1 MRDMLAR
8 EERDG
13 LIALDRELE
22 SGQAKIKGLI
32 SKFTANIDAMNKAKE
47 SFNRL
52 LTKSQTLAFLQV

>member
-22 SGQAKIKGLI
+22 SGQAKIKGFI